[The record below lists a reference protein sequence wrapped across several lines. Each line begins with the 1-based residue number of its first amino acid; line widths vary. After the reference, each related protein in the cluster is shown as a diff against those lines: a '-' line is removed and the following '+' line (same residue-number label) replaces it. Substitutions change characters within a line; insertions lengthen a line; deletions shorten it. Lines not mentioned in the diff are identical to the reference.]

1 MSIARKINVND
12 FKKRRKELLEE
23 VGISMGQF
31 KRRMFKVD
39 AHGGADWKI
48 SDGKGANP
56 SIRQQIFYLEQLLE
70 SSKDVIEEIKA
81 ERQKILDQQ
90 KQKESEGINEFNK

>member
-1 MSIARKINVND
+1 MNIERRINVSD

-23 VGISMGQF
+23 VGITMGQF

-39 AHGGADWKI
+39 GHGGSDWKI
-48 SDGKGANP
+48 SEGKGANP
-56 SIRQQIFYLEQLLE
+56 SIRQQVYYLEQLIE

-81 ERQKILDQQ
+81 EKQKILAQQ
-90 KQKESEGINEFNK
+90 KQKESEGINESNK